1 MNACVRRLSDCLGR
15 LSEALT
21 KLDHAAIDDCVAELE
36 DSRLCEEAVTATDLA
51 VLAFHLRSGAE
62 LAGSATNLYEGWSRI
77 VSPPA
82 SAYSPDGMELAPPR
96 RRSMNVD
103 G

>member
-1 MNACVRRLSDCLGR
+1 MNGDARRLSDCLDR

-21 KLDHAAIDDCVAELE
+21 NLDHAAVDDCLAQLE
-36 DSRLCEEAVTATDLA
+36 DSKLPEEDVTATDLA
-51 VLAFHLRSGAE
+51 VLAFQLRSTSE
-62 LAGSATNLYEGWSRI
+62 LAASATNLYEGWSRI

-82 SAYSPDGMELAPPR
+82 SAYSADGTQPVPLR
-96 RRSMNVD
+96 RRSMNLD